1 MQRFDLAAVPPTPW
15 KNGGSATRELACW
28 PPGADMEG
36 FEWRV
41 SVASIAAPGPFSAF
55 AGVDRQIMLL
65 EGDGVRLRARDGGL
79 DHALN
84 QRWQPLAFPGE
95 LAIGCSLLGGAC
107 TDFNLMLRRGRWR
120 GDIQVVRDARLPGGT
135 GAGLCMVLA
144 GRWAWGDET
153 LTPGQGLW
161 WSSAEAGFA
170 LTPQEV
176 REGDGDEAAVLAW
189 VALMPCT

>member
-1 MQRFDLAAVPPTPW
+1 MHRFDLATVPPTAW
-15 KNGGSATRELACW
+15 KNGGGATRTLACW

-79 DHALN
+79 DHVLN
-84 QRWQPLAFPGE
+84 RRWQPLSFAGE
-95 LAIGCSLLGGAC
+95 MAIDCSLLGGAC

-120 GDIQVVRDARLPGGT
+120 GDIQVVRDARVTGGT

-144 GRWAWGDET
+144 GRWAWGNEM
-153 LTPGQGLW
+153 LMPGQGLW
-161 WSSAEAGFA
+161 WSRAGA
-170 LTPQEV
+170 ACVLAPQQS
-176 REGDGDEAAVLAW
+176 RTGQGDDAPVLAW
-189 VALMPCT
+189 VALNPCI